1 VLPMDF
7 SDPDAIR
14 VGGDIYLIFPAF
26 TSRPAGPG
34 QDLNEARLSL
44 GGSRSADQ

>member
-1 VLPMDF
+1 MHGTCIEVR
-7 SDPDAIR
+7 SGRAAESSAVR
-14 VGGDIYLIFPAF
+14 
-26 TSRPAGPG
+26 PG